1 MLIAQAWT
9 ADALFGE
16 VRAAGLAN
24 MEAVATMQKHVAS
37 SKFPLEY
44 YVDMWA
50 PKIAAAG
57 RAWDGAG
64 GVEPKPEQE
73 PEPEAEAPPP
83 PYRLFQ
89 ARSVSGVGE
98 IVDPRWTRDP
108 VGWTQTLKSAKV
120 GHRVVVLPNGSD
132 AGSERHPTEHGPLT
146 AITEP
151 VTVVYK
157 GETTKGQGSMG
168 HQKNRLHYEAL
179 LCFDPTKGQIRGP
192 VSQYKGS
199 AMQWADHMEN
209 DGGGEWDQATSEL
222 KCGVWFGSV
231 DPESY
236 VLNLFDNSSSS
247 EMVFHPQTVRALPRR
262 LHSLST
268 FL

>member
-1 MLIAQAWT
+1 LRALRELIAQAWT
-9 ADALFGE
+9 TDALFGK

-24 MEAVATMQKHVAS
+24 TEAVATMQKHVAS
-37 SKFPLEY
+37 GKFPLEY

-57 RAWDGAG
+57 RARDGAG
-64 GVEPKPEQE
+64 AVEPEPEQE
-73 PEPEAEAPPP
+73 PEPEPPP

-98 IVDPRWTRDP
+98 IVGLAP
-108 VGWTQTLKSAKV
+108 VGWTQALKSAKV
-120 GHRVVVLPNGSD
+120 GHRVVLLPNGSD

-151 VTVVYK
+151 VTIVYK
-157 GETTKGQGSMG
+157 GETTKGHGSMG

-236 VLNLFDNSSSS
+236 VLSLFDNSNSS
-247 EMVFHPQTVRALPRR
+247 EMVFHPQTVPALPRR
-262 LHSLST
+262 
-268 FL
+268 